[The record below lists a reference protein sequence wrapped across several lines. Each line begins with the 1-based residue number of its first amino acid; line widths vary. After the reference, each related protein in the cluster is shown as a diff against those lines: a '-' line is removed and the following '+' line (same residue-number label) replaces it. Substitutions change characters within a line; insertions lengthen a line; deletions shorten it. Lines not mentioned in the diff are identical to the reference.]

1 MSSDMSSAP
10 AYPMARGC
18 PFSPP
23 AEIGRLREEEPVA
36 RVRTWDGS
44 LPWLVTRY
52 DDVRAILS
60 DPRFSSDPGRDGYP
74 VTSAGMKQQ
83 HKANP
88 TFIAMDDPEHA
99 RHRRMITGEFSVRR
113 TEALRPTVERIT
125 EELLD
130 AMEAAGGTADLVTD
144 FALPLTSTVICE
156 LLGVPQEA
164 HTFFQE
170 HSNALLDV
178 KGDPA
183 RAGRAVEELTDYLAA
198 LVTQKTAEPSDDLL
212 GRVVERRVKTGEMT
226 EREVASLGILLLV
239 AGHETT
245 ANQIALGVLFLLQNP
260 QYAAIMRE
268 GDDKAVAAACEEL
281 LRLLTVTHIGRRR
294 VAVEDVE
301 VNGALIRAGEGVIAS
316 GDAANRDP
324 RQFADPDRMD
334 IHREQNHHVAFG
346 YGIHQ
351 CLGQPIARIE
361 LQTAYPAILKR
372 FADLRLAVPL
382 DEIDY
387 RGDMVVYGVHSLP
400 VTWGDER

>member
-1 MSSDMSSAP
+1 MISDKISEP
-10 AYPMARGC
+10 AYPMARQC

-23 AEIGRLREEEPVA
+23 EEIGRLREEEPVA

-44 LPWLVTRY
+44 VPWLITRY

-60 DPRFSSDPGRDGYP
+60 DPRFSSDAGRDGYP

-99 RHRRMITGEFSVRR
+99 KHRRMITGEFSVRR
-113 TEALRPTVERIT
+113 TEALRPTIQRLT
-125 EELLD
+125 GELLD
-130 AMEAAGGTADLVTD
+130 AMEKKGGPVDLVSD
-144 FALPLTSTVICE
+144 FALPMTSTVICE

-164 HTFFQE
+164 HKFFQD

-183 RAGRAVEELTDYLAA
+183 RAGRAVEELTAYLTD
-198 LVTQKTAEPSDDLL
+198 LVAKKLKEPADDLI

-226 EREVASLGILLLV
+226 QQEVASLGILLLV

-245 ANQIALGVLFLLQNP
+245 ANQIALGVLYMLENP
-260 QYAAIMRE
+260 GYAAIMRD

-294 VAVEDVE
+294 VAMEDVE
-301 VNGALIRAGEGVIAS
+301 VNGVLIRAGEGVIAS

-324 RQFADPDRMD
+324 RQFTDPDKLD
-334 IHREQNHHVAFG
+334 IRREQNHHVAFG

-361 LQTAYPAILKR
+361 LQTAYPALLRR

-382 DEIDY
+382 EEIDF
-387 RGDMVVYGVHSLP
+387 RGDMVVYGVRSLP
-400 VTWGDER
+400 VTWGSER